1 MRAFLIGRSKFGGIV
16 ASLSV
21 EKFRPLH
28 HSPYTKARIQRCLL
42 RPLKKV
48 IMRFN
53 AKGMYHFEPHFHH
66 QIGHF
71 IRLYYHPLCL
81 DGQWPLATFHL
92 QLNYLISISL
102 YSLIW
107 NLESYFHPNLIWA
120 TIRSDG
126 LHKIWLYFPSS
137 TISNWNPTK
146 VHWKDYH
153 IFHFPPFICIFE
165 QQSRG

>member
-1 MRAFLIGRSKFGGIV
+1 MTILEKKKTIHRETSGSYSVSSSLSSFTANKCYCECNHELDHSKANYIALMLGGRVPDSYNFESTPMRAFLIGRSKFGGIV

-81 DGQWPLATFHL
+81 EG
-92 QLNYLISISL
+92 
-102 YSLIW
+102 
-107 NLESYFHPNLIWA
+107 
-120 TIRSDG
+120 
-126 LHKIWLYFPSS
+126 
-137 TISNWNPTK
+137 
-146 VHWKDYH
+146 
-153 IFHFPPFICIFE
+153 HF
-165 QQSRG
+165 RN